1 MSRRP
6 PSVQGSRPRVCVIGA
21 GFAGLAAAD
30 ELARAGVEVVVC
42 EARTRVGGRV
52 ASATLGN
59 GSVIEL
65 GAEFILPDYDE
76 LRRQAA
82 RFGLPLADK
91 GMAYGNREP
100 RGVDLAPGALD
111 AARHRLGEALAA
123 LPDGVPIDAVRFLAS
138 LDIDPAARETI
149 LARAEI
155 SCAAA
160 GSEIDARA
168 LGHVAALADD
178 PCPTIAGGNDRL
190 AFALAGA
197 LPSPPI
203 LGEPVRAVELTEAG
217 AVVRTETLTIEVE
230 GVVVAVPAPLVGEI
244 EFTPGLGQGI
254 AAELDGVVTGHAA
267 KLFVELGERPR
278 PSAVMSVPDRYWTW
292 TARGADGRVQPVVSA
307 FAGSTGALGRLDLEA
322 GPGRWLQSMARL
334 RPELSLEL
342 ASARLQTWSDDPWS
356 RLAYSASAPRAG
368 TAALEEGFPRL
379 AFCGE
384 HLGGEHVGLMEG
396 ALRTGPAA
404 ARRLLRELATGR

>member
-1 MSRRP
+1 MSFPASTIP
-6 PSVQGSRPRVCVIGA
+6 PAGLRICVIGA

-30 ELARAGVEVVVC
+30 ELARAGADVIVV
-42 EARTRVGGRV
+42 EARSRVGGRV

-59 GSVIEL
+59 GSVVEL

-76 LRRQAA
+76 LRRLAS
-82 RFGLPLADK
+82 RFGLELADK

-100 RGVDLAPGALD
+100 RGVALAP
-111 AARHRLGEALAA
+111 EALAQARLRLGQA
-123 LPDGVPIDAVRFLAS
+123 LADLDPGVSIDAVSFLSS
-138 LDIDPAARETI
+138 LDVDAAARETI

-190 AFALAGA
+190 ATALAAA
-197 LPSPPI
+197 LPAPPI
-203 LGEPVRAVELTEAG
+203 LGEPARAVELTGAG
-217 AVVRTETLTIEVE
+217 VVVRTETLEIPAD
-230 GVVVAVPAPLVGEI
+230 GAVVAVPAPLVSGI
-244 EFTPGLGQGI
+244 EFEPDLGAEI
-254 AAELDGVVTGHAA
+254 AAELAGVVPGHAA
-267 KLFVELGERPR
+267 KLFVELGEPPV
-278 PSAVMSVPDRYWTW
+278 PSAVMSVPERYWSW
-292 TARGADGRVQPVVSA
+292 TARGGEGLVQPVVSS
-307 FAGSTGALGRLDLEA
+307 FAGSPAALAGLNVEA
-322 GPGRWLQSMARL
+322 GPERWLASLARL
-334 RPELSLEL
+334 RPELRLEL
-342 ASARLQTWSDDPWS
+342 ASVRLQTWSDDPWS

-368 TAALEEGFPRL
+368 TEALSRGLPRI

-396 ALRTGPAA
+396 ALRTGIAA
-404 ARRLLRELATGR
+404 ARDLLGRLDSGG